1 MKFNQGVAEEEI
13 GFQMAP
19 MIDVV
24 FQLIIFFMCV
34 TQLNKLEVAEG
45 IKLPVADHAI
55 EKKGVNEVIVN
66 VYKDGTIFITPN
78 KYEMEELPG
87 YISSVRGDGDL
98 KVYIRGDEETDFD
111 RILKVMTACAKAG
124 VWDVNFAAYQERKE

>member
-45 IKLPVADHAI
+45 IKLPVADRAM
-55 EKKGVNEVIVN
+55 EKKGVNEIIIN

-78 KYEMEELPG
+78 RYKLEELSG
-87 YISSVRGDGDL
+87 YISSVQGDGDL
-98 KVYIRGDEETDFD
+98 KVYIRGDEEVEFD
-111 RILKVMTACAKAG
+111 RILKIMGACANAG

>member
-24 FQLIIFFMCV
+24 FQLIIFFMCA

-45 IKLPVADHAI
+45 VKLPVADHAI
-55 EKKGVNEVIVN
+55 EKKGANEIVVN
-66 VYKDGTIFITPN
+66 VYKDGMIFITPN
-78 KYEMEELPG
+78 RYKLEELPG
-87 YISSVRGDGDL
+87 YINSVRGDGDL
-98 KVYIRGDEETDFD
+98 KVYIRGDEEVEFD
-111 RILKVMTACAKAG
+111 RILKIMGACASAG

>member
-34 TQLNKLEVAEG
+34 TQLNK
-45 IKLPVADHAI
+45 
-55 EKKGVNEVIVN
+55 
-66 VYKDGTIFITPN
+66 
-78 KYEMEELPG
+78 
-87 YISSVRGDGDL
+87 
-98 KVYIRGDEETDFD
+98 
-111 RILKVMTACAKAG
+111 
-124 VWDVNFAAYQERKE
+124 